1 MISLEFAMFMGL
13 CACCYLTGIFI
24 YHIRYGNK
32 ADKKIEKRVFNKI
45 IIDKINEMDGIEFE
59 SFCCYIFSNL
69 GYMARQTQATNDG
82 GKDIVLINKK
92 LQKTYVECKRYAS
105 DNLIGRELIQKLVGS
120 AIGDGVINC
129 IFVTTSAFNN
139 NALEYVNNMKGEVDV
154 ELIDLD
160 KLLDMVGELNQDLV
174 MRYFNN
180 TMNYLRVVK

>member
-1 MISLEFAMFMGL
+1 MISLEFAIQML
-13 CACCYLTGIFI
+13 ICACCYLIGIHF
-24 YHIRYGNK
+24 YHIKYKNN
-32 ADKKIEKRVFNKI
+32 ADKKIEKKVFDKL
-45 IIDKINEMDGIEFE
+45 IIDKINDMDGIEFE

-69 GYMARQTQATNDG
+69 GYMARQTQTTNDG

-120 AIGDGVINC
+120 AIGDGVTNC
-129 IFVTTSAFNN
+129 IFVTTSSFNN
-139 NALEYVNNMKGEVDV
+139 NALEYVNNMKGGVDV